1 MKAVLAALIVSPV
14 LLTGVASAERT
25 LSEGQYMRASQCVMY
40 ASLPALKDNAVDLT
54 SVKSQIAAA
63 RGSQTAQTQMSLQS
77 LSRQAQSRGEAA
89 TTSAALDDLFARR
102 DRYCAGFVD
111 ATQLAAR
118 AGTTSQ
124 Q

>member
-1 MKAVLAALIVSPV
+1 MKTILAALVAAPI

-25 LSEGQYMRASQCVMY
+25 LSEGQYMRANQCVTY

-54 SVKSQIAAA
+54 TVRAQIAASRASQSATTHLSLKSLA
-63 RGSQTAQTQMSLQS
+63 RDAHNRSD
-77 LSRQAQSRGEAA
+77 AA
-89 TTSAALDDLFARR
+89 TTPQAVDDLLARR
-102 DRYCAGFVD
+102 DRFCASFVD